1 MAKGR
6 FSSTGVV
13 VGQTRRN
20 RREQVTEQLKGNKV
34 TMGKNVP
41 RQAEG
46 AAGDITV
53 RDIASV
59 GLRCYIKTDSGWY
72 DINSLIPQQ
81 RINWR
86 DMTLANSWAEVSSA
100 LTPQYCIDASGFV
113 HFRGAL
119 KSGSGAT
126 AAFCTLPESF
136 RPNRTIRITGAV
148 AASTNHPQVVTITN
162 GGVASFL
169 SWTDATSGDTETV
182 DGHEHAVSGS
192 SYAAN
197 TGSAGTYID
206 GVTFFAQQKHRSI
219 QHGAPG
225 ERSDIG
231 QGLVL

>member
-1 MAKGR
+1 
-6 FSSTGVV
+6 
-13 VGQTRRN
+13 
-20 RREQVTEQLKGNKV
+20 
-34 TMGKNVP
+34 MGKNVP
-41 RQAEG
+41 RQTEG
-46 AAGDITV
+46 AVGDITV
-53 RDIASV
+53 RDVTSV

-72 DINSLIPQQ
+72 DINALIPQQ

-86 DMTLANSWAEVSSA
+86 DMALANSWAEVSSA